1 METHDLMIIQLS
13 GMQVGRRPFT
23 NDLKFSGKNRHGPL
37 PLTAKTGLT
46 LSIMT
51 ISYAWAVSQFHGFAL
66 SAVSALSG
74 PLGTTFNIISCSP
87 CQFAVLSKLPL
98 TSSKTH
104 TVKMCG

>member
-1 METHDLMIIQLS
+1 MVDRRSVANGLKLS
-13 GMQVGRRPFT
+13 GKT
-23 NDLKFSGKNRHGPL
+23 RHGPL

-74 PLGTTFNIISCSP
+74 PLGAIFNIISCSL
-87 CQFAVLSKLPL
+87 CQFAVLFKIAPDIQQNPYEKL
-98 TSSKTH
+98 
-104 TVKMCG
+104 

>member
-1 METHDLMIIQLS
+1 MPTPPSNQRCRMVDWRTIA
-13 GMQVGRRPFT
+13 
-23 NDLKFSGKNRHGPL
+23 NDLKLSGKNRHGPL

-74 PLGTTFNIISCSP
+74 PLGAIFNIISCSL
-87 CQFAVLSKLPL
+87 CQFAVLFKITPDIQ
-98 TSSKTH
+98 
-104 TVKMCG
+104 